1 MNKQIVIV
9 LSLLVSFLQF
19 AQPVSAHILQTDKN
33 IGAVLHIDP
42 DDDPI
47 VGEQSS
53 FFFSIKDKQNKFSF
67 ANCSCTVTVKE
78 TGKIINQTTIS
89 DQTFLYTFPKKDVFQ
104 VILTGQ
110 PTNNSFQPFS
120 LTYDIRVER
129 ETKNQ
134 SVTTNTASHITH
146 LFVGGMI
153 LLFGIVVLIIKRRN
167 EKNH

>member
-1 MNKQIVIV
+1 MNKTILIV
-9 LSLLVSFLQF
+9 LFILYSFLQF
-19 AQPVSAHILQTDKN
+19 TKPAFAHVLQTDGS
-33 IGAVLHIDP
+33 IGAVLHVDP
-42 DDDPI
+42 EDDPI

-78 TGKIINQTTIS
+78 NGTIMSQTTIS
-89 DQTFLYTFPKKDVFQ
+89 DQTFLYTFPRKGVYQ
-104 VILTGQ
+104 VTLTGKS
-110 PTNNSFQPFS
+110 NNKSFQSFS
-120 LTYDIRVER
+120 LTYDIRVAR

-134 SVTTNTASHITH
+134 SVNTNTTTHMPH

-153 LLFGIVVLIIKRRN
+153 LLFGIVVLIIKRHN